1 MYSGGE
7 FTFSGLII
15 GAFTTL
21 FYPAISDSRL
31 GHCFGCNAIFSP
43 NVSVHVWACTVLL
56 SAIGFTC
63 LLSSEWLLFHWAHV
77 LVFGMINFFIGLT
90 CLLSSVW
97 LLFHCARVLV
107 FGMSTF
113 SLGSLACCLRYDY
126 FFTVL
131 TCLLSSVWLLFHC
144 AQCLLSSVWF
154 LFHWAHMRTVFGMIT
169 CSCFHSL

>member
-7 FTFSGLII
+7 FTFSRLII

-77 LVFGMINFFIGLT
+77 LVFGMINFFSGLT
-90 CLLSSVW
+90 CLLSSVR
-97 LLFHCARVLV
+97 LLFRWAHMHTV
-107 FGMSTF
+107 FGMITF
-113 SLGSLACCLRYDY
+113 SLGSHACCLRYDY
-126 FFTVL
+126 FFMRL
-131 TCLLSSVWLLFHC
+131 TCMLSSVWLLFH
-144 AQCLLSSVWF
+144 
-154 LFHWAHMRTVFGMIT
+154 WAHMLVVFGVIT
-169 CSCFHSL
+169 F